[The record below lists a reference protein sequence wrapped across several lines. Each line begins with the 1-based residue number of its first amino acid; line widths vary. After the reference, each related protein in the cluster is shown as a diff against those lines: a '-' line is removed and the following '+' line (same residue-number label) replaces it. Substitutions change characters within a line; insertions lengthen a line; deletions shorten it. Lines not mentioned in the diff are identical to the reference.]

1 MPSIICTF
9 PYILK
14 NYTLQ
19 SLLKSIAKF
28 IFLCSPTALSYSLS
42 LYNPP
47 KIMLYLFLHMDIYFF
62 LQKYLWYLKL
72 CVSRYS
78 ALKHHNLF
86 FQIKFLNIKTF
97 LFPCVRHGINPL
109 ASVPAVPIFPH
120 CLKYGVLTD
129 LLQFCKGEGK
139 LLASLLF
146 KVILQPTIFP
156 FPFQLLFDFLL
167 RNGVEQVN
175 QLTG

>member
-14 NYTLQ
+14 IIHHRVD
-19 SLLKSIAKF
+19 LKSIAKF

-47 KIMLYLFLHMDIYFF
+47 KIMLYFFLHMDIYFF

-86 FQIKFLNIKTF
+86 FQIKFLNIKSF
-97 LFPCVRHGINPL
+97 LFPCVRHSIYTL
-109 ASVPAVPIFPH
+109 APVPAVPVFPH
-120 CLKYGVLTD
+120 CRRYGVLAD

-156 FPFQLLFDFLL
+156 FPF
-167 RNGVEQVN
+167 
-175 QLTG
+175 